1 MGGKM
6 GVITMKTNKDFKKLP
21 KKSTKTKNKD
31 IKKGL
36 SRLIKLM
43 IELNQGVLNLDHAAK
58 ENGVSRRT
66 IQRDIDLLE
75 QAGLPLYKPNP
86 QNVNYRVRSDFE
98 WAKFNITKD
107 NLLDYVDTL
116 DALTDGLGKPSKWVL
131 PIQKEV
137 EKAGRKEQK
146 KRKESKGKWVPMNA
160 TKENVISIFL
170 EDEKLKQA
178 PLQILLALAEF
189 NKIADDKGFRNS
201 AYRKWQERELQKIMI
216 RFHWLGQQHRKALKG
231 CAKLIKDDPKDVWP
245 YKQAALICYTQKDY
259 KGALQYV
266 LDGFKQDKHDDTL
279 FTYCL
284 YFAIL
289 NKQYESA
296 IRLFNADN
304 SHKPLQTHFAALM
317 YASAG
322 QFDKALDVVSKAQK
336 ADPKNPE
343 AYEYIKGQVLELKA
357 KKK

>member
-1 MGGKM
+1 
-6 GVITMKTNKDFKKLP
+6 MKTKKDFKKLP
-21 KKSTKTKNKD
+21 KKSTKTKNED
-31 IKKGL
+31 VKKGL

-43 IELNQGVLNLDHAAK
+43 IDLNQGVLNLDHAAQ
-58 ENGVSRRT
+58 ECGVSRRT
-66 IQRDIDLLE
+66 IQRDIETLE
-75 QAGLPLYKPNP
+75 QAGLPLYKPNK
-86 QNVNYRVRSDFE
+86 QNVNYRVRDDFE
-98 WAKFNITKD
+98 WAKFNVTKE
-107 NLLDYVDTL
+107 NVLDYVDALDTL
-116 DALTDGLGKPSKWVL
+116 SEGLGKPRKWVL

-146 KRKESKGKWVPMNA
+146 KRKEAAGKWEPMNA
-160 TKENVISIFL
+160 TKENVFSIFL
-170 EDEKLKQA
+170 DDGSLNRA
-178 PLQILLALAEF
+178 PFQLLLAFTKF
-189 NKIADDKGFRNS
+189 NEIADDKGFRNS
-201 AYRKWQERELQKIMI
+201 AYRKWQERELQKIII
-216 RFHWLGQQHRKALKG
+216 RFDWLGQQHREALKG

-336 ADPKNPE
+336 ADSKSPE
-343 AYEYIKGQVLELKA
+343 AYEYIKGQVLDLKT
-357 KKK
+357 KKQ

>member
-1 MGGKM
+1 
-6 GVITMKTNKDFKKLP
+6 MKTNKDFAKLP
-21 KKSTKTKNKD
+21 QKTTKRKNED
-31 IKKGL
+31 VKKGL

-43 IELNQGVLNLDHAAK
+43 IDLNQGVLNLDHAAK
-58 ENGVSRRT
+58 ECGVSRRT
-66 IQRDIDLLE
+66 IQRDIETLE
-75 QAGLPLYKPNP
+75 QAGLPLYKPNK
-86 QNVNYRVRSDFE
+86 QNVNYRVRDDFE
-98 WAKFNITKD
+98 WAKFNITKE
-107 NLLDYVDTL
+107 NALDLV
-116 DALTDGLGKPSKWVL
+116 DALDVLTEGLGKPSKWVL

-146 KRKESKGKWVPMNA
+146 KRQEAAGKWEPMNA
-160 TKENVISIFL
+160 TKENVFSIFL
-170 EDEKLKQA
+170 DDGSLNRA
-178 PLQILLALAEF
+178 PFQLLLTFTKF
-189 NKIADDKGFRNS
+189 NEIADDKGFRNS
-201 AYRKWQERELQKIMI
+201 AYRKWQNREFQKITI
-216 RFHWLGQQHRKALKG
+216 RFHWLGQQHREALKE
-231 CAKLIKDDPKDVWP
+231 CEKLIKEDPKDAWP
-245 YKQAALICYTQKDY
+245 YKQAALICYTKKDY

-336 ADPKNPE
+336 ADSKTPKI
-343 AYEYIKGQVLELKA
+343 YEYIKGQVLNIRD
-357 KKK
+357 KK

>member
-1 MGGKM
+1 
-6 GVITMKTNKDFKKLP
+6 MKKDFTKLP
-21 KKSTKTKNKD
+21 KKTAKTKNED
-31 IKKGL
+31 AKKGL

-43 IELNQGVLNLDHAAK
+43 IDLNQGVLNLDHAAK
-58 ENGVSRRT
+58 ECGVSRRT
-66 IQRDIDLLE
+66 IQRDIETLE
-75 QAGLPLYKPNP
+75 QAGLTLYKPNP
-86 QNVNYRVRSDFE
+86 QNVNYRVRDDFE
-98 WAKFNITKD
+98 WAKFNITKE
-107 NLLDYVDTL
+107 NALDFVDAL
-116 DALTDGLGKPSKWVL
+116 DALTKGLGKPSKWVL

-146 KRKESKGKWVPMNA
+146 KRKEAAGKWEPMNA
-160 TKENVISIFL
+160 TKENVLSIFL
-170 EDEKLKQA
+170 DDGSLNRA

-189 NKIADDKGFRNS
+189 NKVADDKGFRNS

-216 RFHWLGQQHRKALKG
+216 RFHWLGQQHREALKE

-259 KGALQYV
+259 KGALQYA
-266 LDGFKQDKHDDTL
+266 LDGFAQDKHDDTL

-322 QFDKALDVVSKAQK
+322 QFDKALDVVAQ
-336 ADPKNPE
+336 
-343 AYEYIKGQVLELKA
+343 A
-357 KKK
+357 KKNDPQGAETYEQIEKQVVEMQNKK

>member
-1 MGGKM
+1 
-6 GVITMKTNKDFKKLP
+6 MKTKKDFSKLP
-21 KKSTKTKNKD
+21 KKATKTKNED
-31 IKKGL
+31 MKKGL

-43 IELNQGVLNLDHAAK
+43 IDLNQGVLNLDHAAQ
-58 ENGVSRRT
+58 ECGVSRRT
-66 IQRDIDLLE
+66 IQRDIETLE
-75 QAGLPLYKPNP
+75 QAGLPLYKPNK
-86 QNVNYRVRSDFE
+86 QNVNYRVRDDFE
-98 WAKFNITKD
+98 WAKFNVTKE
-107 NLLDYVDTL
+107 NVLDYVDALDTL
-116 DALTDGLGKPSKWVL
+116 SEGLGKPRKWVL

-146 KRKESKGKWVPMNA
+146 KRKESRGKWVAMNA
-160 TKENVISIFL
+160 TKENVFSIFL
-170 EDEKLKQA
+170 DDGSLNRA
-178 PLQILLALAEF
+178 PFQLLLTFAKF
-189 NKIADDKGFRNS
+189 NEIADDKGFRNS
-201 AYRKWQERELQKIMI
+201 AYRKWQNRELQKLNI
-216 RFHWLGQQHRKALKG
+216 RFDWLGQQHREALKG

-245 YKQAALICYTQKDY
+245 YKQAALICYTKKDY
-259 KGALQYV
+259 KGALQYA
-266 LDGFKQDKHDDTL
+266 LDGFAQDKHDDTL

-336 ADPKNPE
+336 ADPKG
-343 AYEYIKGQVLELKA
+343 ADVYEQIKKQVLDLQSDTK
-357 KKK
+357 